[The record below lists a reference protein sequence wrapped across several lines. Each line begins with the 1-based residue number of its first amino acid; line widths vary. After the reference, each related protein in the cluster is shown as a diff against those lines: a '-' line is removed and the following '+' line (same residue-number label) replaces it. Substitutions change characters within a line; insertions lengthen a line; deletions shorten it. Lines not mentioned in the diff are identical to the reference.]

1 MLPYIGIHSI
11 HAKEYLLPQEL
22 TALRQQRAVKGELA
36 VQMSQPL
43 PHHVYHAEVIAVK
56 FVIIPAGNGRVLL

>member
-11 HAKEYLLPQEL
+11 QAKEYLLTQEL

-36 VQMSQPL
+36 MQEGQPL
-43 PHHVYHAEVIAVK
+43 PLHVRHAEVIAV
-56 FVIIPAGNGRVLL
+56 